1 MDVKVGPHWYRNSD
15 GTIEIEGV
23 PQMEMTLGQS
33 GCPLRVNL
41 VLFDTVGNLHTKVEG
56 NSLVVNEQ
64 RAYQVV
70 TTDTSFLLQHTET
83 KKPVWAINVTED
95 DTVEISHG
103 ELYSLKGHLLKI
115 TPIEWSIEKTIDRGG
130 ETDVQGGPV
139 PVK

>member
-23 PQMEMTLGQS
+23 PQMEMTLVKPCG
-33 GCPLRVNL
+33 PLRVNL

-70 TTDTSFLLQHTET
+70 STDTRFVLQQTDT
-83 KKPVWAINVTED
+83 KKTVWEINVTKD
-95 DTVEISHG
+95 
-103 ELYSLKGHLLKI
+103 
-115 TPIEWSIEKTIDRGG
+115 
-130 ETDVQGGPV
+130 
-139 PVK
+139 

>member
-83 KKPVWAINVTED
+83 KKPVWEINLTED
-95 DTVEISHG
+95 DTVEIPHG
-103 ELYSLKGHLLKI
+103 ELYSLKGHLLTI

-139 PVK
+139 PMK